1 MSLDLI
7 WDGHGEQFLLLFTV
21 GPLSWCVF
29 EFYLGWIWE
38 GLAKQILTLF
48 TVGPLFGCAFG
59 LYLALALEVDKMVS
73 RKLDL
78 VIFWHWHQKSTK

>member
-7 WDGHGEQFLLLFTV
+7 WDGHGEQILLLFTV

-59 LYLALALEVDKMVS
+59 PYLALALEVDKILS

-78 VIFWHWHQKSTK
+78 IIFLHWHQKSTK

>member
-29 EFYLGWIWE
+29 EFYLRWIWE

-59 LYLALALEVDKMVS
+59 LYLALALEVDKNVQEV
-73 RKLDL
+73 RFKHFLAL
-78 VIFWHWHQKSTK
+78 APEVAFG